1 MMIRSTVHS
10 LLCTLGGAAGPLD
23 QRRSDQVAEDCAKG
37 AKTPRAPRR
46 ENGRGTN
53 LRDSRRFKDRFLSFF
68 LGDLGALATLAR
80 ERIQAVLSGLILI
93 CVAGGCGYSTVGSE
107 PVGGYQWH
115 SLYPEDVKTIAVP
128 IFTNKSFRRDE
139 EFRLTKALVTQI
151 EAKTQY
157 KVVPRERA
165 DTILEGE
172 ITSISVER
180 VSDDAETAVP
190 QENLYRVIVD
200 FTWKDQRTGRI
211 RVSRQNFEQ
220 DSTFYPT
227 LGEGEFVGSQEAA
240 EKLASGIVDQLQADW

>member
-1 MMIRSTVHS
+1 MIVLAFQS
-10 LLCTLGGAAGPLD
+10 LRRLNALPCGVPPDRADTARLCVT
-23 QRRSDQVAEDCAKG
+23 
-37 AKTPRAPRR
+37 
-46 ENGRGTN
+46 
-53 LRDSRRFKDRFLSFF
+53 
-68 LGDLGALATLAR
+68 
-80 ERIQAVLSGLILI
+80 GLITIVL
-93 CVAGGCGYSTVGSE
+93 CFASGCGYSTVGSE

-165 DTILEGE
+165 DTVLEGE
-172 ITSISVER
+172 ITSIDVER

-190 QENLYRVIVD
+190 QENLYKVIVD

-240 EKLASGIVDQLQADW
+240 EKLASGIVEQLQADW

>member
-1 MMIRSTVHS
+1 MMLRSIVHFP
-10 LLCTLGGAAGPLD
+10 CRAVRQPAFQLGQRQVEPL
-23 QRRSDQVAEDCAKG
+23 AEDRAKN
-37 AKTPRAPRR
+37 AKTPSGEDGEGAGIPGSRR
-46 ENGRGTN
+46 
-53 LRDSRRFKDRFLSFF
+53 LRDGFLS
-68 LGDLGALATLAR
+68 LPVGVLAVSAR
-80 ERIQAVLSGLILI
+80 GWIQAVLSGVVL
-93 CVAGGCGYSTVGSE
+93 AFMASGCGYSTVGSE

-165 DTILEGE
+165 DTVLEGE
-172 ITSISVER
+172 ITSINVER